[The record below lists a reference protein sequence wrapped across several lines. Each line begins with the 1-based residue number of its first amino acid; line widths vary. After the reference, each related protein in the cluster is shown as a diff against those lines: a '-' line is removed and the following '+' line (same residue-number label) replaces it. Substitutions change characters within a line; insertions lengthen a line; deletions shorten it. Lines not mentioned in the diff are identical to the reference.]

1 MQVRHLGL
9 VASAILLMTACSDS
23 DGPASREAQTYSVS
37 LTEVT
42 VVKQGSDDVIV
53 IDGLPAGGAT
63 LTGD

>member
-23 DGPASREAQTYSVS
+23 DGPASPEAQTYSVS